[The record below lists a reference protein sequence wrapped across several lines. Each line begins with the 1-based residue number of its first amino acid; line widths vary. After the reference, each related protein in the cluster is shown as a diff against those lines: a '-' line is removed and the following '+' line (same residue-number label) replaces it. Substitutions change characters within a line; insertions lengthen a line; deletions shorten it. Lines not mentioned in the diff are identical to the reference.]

1 MEAVELGNDDRPA
14 DAPRLSGVHDWKV
27 GKLKLQR
34 RRYQQST
41 ACSLRRPAWVVCVWS
56 CEGLRFPDPDT
67 DEYAHPYADKGRRT
81 AALASLCCTCDVDM
95 TDICQRN

>member
-67 DEYAHPYADKGRRT
+67 TNTHTHTQTRDAGQLHLLHF
-81 AALASLCCTCDVDM
+81 AALVMST
-95 TDICQRN
+95 